1 MPVTPGE
8 LAHNRAWAA
17 SDFVGREDELDKII
31 LMLVH
36 STRLITLIGSGGIG
50 KTRLA
55 VQAVGRYQMSR
66 HMSVHWAR
74 LARLPKDSDASA
86 VEEEIAQSVIG
97 PDFSGRSVWEALVDT
112 FTEKDAVGRYQQS
125 ILVVDNCEHV
135 LAGAGAVIARL
146 LEAVPGL
153 SILATSREPI
163 GWVDEHLTVVPPLS
177 HRQALTLFRQRSE
190 LTGHPVTGAD
200 QIGTASLIC
209 RHMQNHP
216 LYIRLAA
223 ARLVRQPLAAIL
235 RDLSG
240 GESDDKRMR
249 WSPGPSV
256 GADPRHRGVGDV
268 IAWSYDLCTDKERL
282 LFERMSVFA
291 AGYDT
296 NPEDDHGGASLDVGA
311 ELDAIEG
318 ICADDRQPGEDRK
331 PGDDDDP
338 AALSGDGALSLAREE
353 IEGLLDRLVDRSLV
367 TAHFTPTTVRY
378 SLLESLRIFARRQLE
393 QHSTARADESARLA
407 ERHRHYYRDKVAYA
421 AANWLGPAEHDL
433 LDWARAAWD
442 NILTA
447 IDTSITT
454 PGESAV
460 GLEICS
466 GLLTL
471 RFPFMKGP
479 LRELRR
485 WTIRSLQATR
495 VLDPQP
501 AELQIGAMAMI
512 VWLTLCQ
519 GEPADAE
526 RMLEDCVTACIPDA
540 HSRRNW
546 RLTAETDIGLPAVV
560 EFAWGIELLLAHGD
574 ARAITVLIRAR
585 EKWHRLD
592 NYGAAVMADLWAA
605 LAAGVLGTAQQAHQI
620 ARHHL
625 DDANASGALWV
636 KSWAQLAWALTLT
649 RHGNPTAA
657 LDFERQ
663 ALTHQLPARDPW
675 GRFWAVQFRAW
686 SLAQCITDAIAAGN
700 PDRDALTT
708 WATEIAQLAGGTRTQ
723 QAKFGIRLETL
734 GPFADA
740 ADEAVAVAR
749 RTLGPEAFTAA
760 ETQGS
765 RLRPELDEVQQLAMG
780 TLSINT
786 PAVSPR
792 AGGAASPYWN
802 ELTTAE
808 HEVAIL
814 AAARW
819 TNAAIAARRGNS
831 VRTIDAQMTAILQKL
846 NVTSREDI
854 IEFVPEDILDNVRAE
869 TARRPRRRRT
879 TDFGA

>member
-1 MPVTPGE
+1 MPVPRRE
-8 LAHNRAWAA
+8 LAHDRMWEA
-17 SDFVGREDELDKII
+17 SDFVGREDELDKIVP
-31 LMLVH
+31 MLVH

-55 VQAVGRYQMSR
+55 VQAVGRYQMAR
-66 HMSVHWAR
+66 HVSVHWVR
-74 LARLPKDSDASA
+74 LARLSKGSDAYA

-112 FTEKDAVGRYQQS
+112 FTEVDAVGQYRQS
-125 ILVVDNCEHV
+125 ILVMDNCEHV
-135 LAGAGAVIARL
+135 LAGAGAVITPL
-146 LEAVPGL
+146 LETVPGL

-163 GWVDEHLTVVPPLS
+163 GWVDEHLIVVPPLS
-177 HRQALTLFRQRSE
+177 RRQALTLFRQRSE

-200 QIGTASLIC
+200 QIATADLIC
-209 RHMQNHP
+209 RHMHDHP

-235 RDLSG
+235 GDLSG
-240 GESDDKRMR
+240 DETDDKRMR

-296 NPEDDHGGASLDVGA
+296 NPEDDHSGASLDVGA
-311 ELDAIEG
+311 ELDAIESV
-318 ICADDRQPGEDRK
+318 CADDRQPGEDRR
-331 PGDDDDP
+331 PGDDDHP
-338 AALSGDGALSLAREE
+338 ASLSGDGAVSLASEE
-353 IEGLLDRLVDRSLV
+353 IEDLLDRLVDRSLV
-367 TAHFTPTTVRY
+367 TAHFTTTTVRY

-393 QHSTARADESARLA
+393 QHSTVRADESARLA

-454 PGESAV
+454 PGEAAV

-466 GLLTL
+466 GLLAL

-479 LRELRR
+479 LREMRR
-485 WTIRSLQATR
+485 WTTRSLQATR
-495 VLDPQP
+495 TLDPQP

-519 GEPADAE
+519 GEPEDAE
-526 RMLEDCVTACIPDA
+526 RMLEDCVTACFPDT

-546 RLTAETDIGLPAVV
+546 RSTAETDIGLPAVV

-574 ARAITVLIRAR
+574 ARAITVLARAR

-625 DDANASGALWV
+625 DEANASGALWV

-700 PDRDALTT
+700 PDRDALTA
-708 WATEIAQLAGGTRTQ
+708 WATEIAQLAGGTATQ
-723 QAKFGIRLETL
+723 QARFGIRLEAL
-734 GPFADA
+734 GPFADE
-740 ADEAVAVAR
+740 ADKALAVAR

-786 PAVSPR
+786 L
-792 AGGAASPYWN
+792 AASRPAGRAASSYWN

-808 HEVAIL
+808 QEVAIL

-831 VRTIDAQMTAILQKL
+831 VRTIDAQMTTILQKL
-846 NVTSREDI
+846 NITSREDI
-854 IEFVPEDILDNVRAE
+854 IGFVPEDIIDDVRAE
-869 TARRPRRRRT
+869 TARRPRRGKT
-879 TDFGA
+879 H